1 MQASGSG
8 RHRVKRLVRRN
19 WRDVAEGAARAAVDA
34 VRQAEAEALASH
46 GLVNRTLDR
55 VRAVERL
62 GAIEDQ

>member
-19 WRDVAEGAARAAVDA
+19 WRDVAEGAAVDA

-46 GLVNRTLDR
+46 GLVNRALDR